1 MRATFTLWRRE
12 LQAAA
17 RSPATWAVIAAY
29 ASLTGALLL
38 HVVHAAE
45 GTLRTLSAL
54 YTQVLAVTLPLPV
67 ALIGTRGMMDER
79 RAGTLETLLTAP
91 VSDRAVVLAKFA
103 GSLTVVFF
111 ALAASVLGFVA
122 YVETARPAPVY
133 SRTGLGAALLLL
145 LLHAAVWCGATLWA
159 SIVLRH
165 AHTASVLA
173 LAVTL
178 PHGLI
183 AAGLL
188 PGASTTGYVSALSAV
203 NLARGVVDSR
213 PILLCASLLF
223 LALFLC
229 IRTLEAR
236 RWRL

>member
-1 MRATFTLWRRE
+1 MRAGFTLWRRE

-17 RSPATWAVIAAY
+17 RSPATWTVVAAY

-38 HVVHAAE
+38 YVLHAAE
-45 GTLRTLSAL
+45 GSVRTLSAL
-54 YTQVLAVTLPLPV
+54 YTQVLSATLPLPV
-67 ALIGTRGMMDER
+67 ALVGTRGMTDER
-79 RAGTLETLLTAP
+79 RSGTLETLLTAP

-103 GSLTVVFF
+103 GSLSVVVL
-111 ALAASVLGFVA
+111 ALIASVLGFVA

-145 LLHAAVWCGATLWA
+145 LLHAAVWCAVALWA
-159 SIVLRH
+159 SILLRH
-165 AHTASVLA
+165 STTAMVLA
-173 LAVTL
+173 LAVTM

-188 PGASTTGYVSALSAV
+188 PGVSTTGYVSALSVV

-213 PILLCASLLF
+213 PILLCGSLLF

-229 IRTLEAR
+229 VRTIEAR